1 MLNFL
6 MMTLMAVTLF
16 GVPVKGSF
24 PALILAALIFS
35 VCATGMGLLA
45 SSVTRSQIA
54 AMFFAMI
61 GTMMPAV
68 LFSGLTDPVSSLQ
81 GGARWFG
88 ELYPATHMITI
99 SRGVFNK
106 ALGFQDL
113 RGSLL
118 PLLIAAPVIVGAAI
132 LLLRKQER

>member
-1 MLNFL
+1 
-6 MMTLMAVTLF
+6 
-16 GVPVKGSF
+16 
-24 PALILAALIFS
+24 
-35 VCATGMGLLA
+35 MGLLA

-113 RGSLL
+113 RASLL